1 MSAPDPFALGGREN
15 DAPIVV
21 TETVRQL
28 ARLFWVVMKE
38 LRPGY
43 DLAKSP
49 LLSGGGTDPAVCAA
63 RAAKL
68 EAALQSAAKSQP

>member
-1 MSAPDPFALGGREN
+1 MTAPDRGPVGTDE
-15 DAPIVV
+15 PIVV

-49 LLSGGGTDPAVCAA
+49 LLASGGGTSPAIVAE

-68 EAALQSAAKSQP
+68 EAVLQSVAKSQP